1 MKLEPPERAN
11 KILNK
16 ANKKRAAAVARDYG
30 AVTDTDGL
38 LRIMECDP
46 FRVSACKTGDSNK
59 WC

>member
-1 MKLEPPERAN
+1 MGSDNEVGTTGVTN

-46 FRVSACKTGDSNK
+46 FRRLGISL
-59 WC
+59 